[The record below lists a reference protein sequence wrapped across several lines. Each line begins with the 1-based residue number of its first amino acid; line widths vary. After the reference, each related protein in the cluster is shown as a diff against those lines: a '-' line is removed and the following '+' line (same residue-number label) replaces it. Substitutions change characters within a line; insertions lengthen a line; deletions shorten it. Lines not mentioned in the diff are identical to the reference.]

1 MTPTTPPLHG
11 IRPLTDCMAGE
22 RVRCT
27 RLNAGHRARSRL
39 TAMGVV
45 PGAVLEILRQ
55 NGRGP
60 VLIALGESRFAL
72 GRGIA
77 EKILVEPA
85 HP

>member
-1 MTPTTPPLHG
+1 
-11 IRPLTDCMAGE
+11 
-22 RVRCT
+22 
-27 RLNAGHRARSRL
+27 
-39 TAMGVV
+39 MGVV

-60 VLIALGESRFAL
+60 VLIALGESRLAL